1 MASVSSNDL
10 ACCLVQPLYKVCADF
25 AACVEGLSSVI
36 RAVHCTNHVHDQGSR
51 GANGPDRARA
61 PRLGAAVRRGRTDAH
76 GRWLPRLRRGGARRL
91 RSMRRLID
99 DGWSPSAAAAA
110 IIAGTDP
117 PAGIADRSDDRGTSR
132 SARRAARRC
141 RRGPRQPADRGGPG
155 RDVRRRDLRASDGRP
170 RDPVAP
176 CPWRRLGGGPR
187 ARRGR
192 ARGEQRGSSS
202 SRGLIPGIRAR
213 TRPAPTGARR
223 DAAGGAPRAGRAHL
237 RDGAASGRAPGGLP
251 RGGSS
256 AGRLDRGRRTDRRA
270 GRRDRRRHACRCDR
284 GDVGR
289 GRAARGPA

>member
-1 MASVSSNDL
+1 M
-10 ACCLVQPLYKVCADF
+10 CRTLVKCY
-25 AACVEGLSSVI
+25 
-36 RAVHCTNHVHDQGSR
+36 
-51 GANGPDRARA
+51 
-61 PRLGAAVRRGRTDAH
+61 
-76 GRWLPRLRRGGARRL
+76 LRRYTARTMYTIKEAAARTGLTVAVLRAWERRYGVVAPTRTAGGYRVYDEAALGRL

-117 PAGIADRSDDRGTSR
+117 PAGIATDAMTGATVE

-176 CPWRRLGGGPR
+176 CPWRRVGGGPR

-192 ARGEQRGSSS
+192 ARREQRGPSS
-202 SRGLIPGIRAR
+202 SRRLVPGIRAW
-213 TRPAPTGARR
+213 TRPGPTGARR
-223 DAAGGAPRAGRAHL
+223 DAARGAPRAGRAHL